1 MREPLE
7 DLYFNWLVSKV
18 VRNSVSSPSL
28 RYDTLLRT
36 MHSTE
41 FAWFVTGDD
50 NRAADGKDL
59 RTQFLLVA
67 DIPDDPEWRNYP
79 ASLLEVLVALCGRAE
94 WDTDIPLDA
103 WFWRII
109 GNLGLHDC
117 NEASGIT
124 SEDIQP
130 FLDDVIFR
138 QYSEDGRG
146 GLFPLNNPP
155 EDQTKVELWYQFCEY
170 LVDQENL

>member
-18 VRNSVSSPSL
+18 VRTNVSSPSL

-41 FAWFVTGDD
+41 FAWLLTGDD

-59 RTQFLLVA
+59 RTKFLLVA
-67 DIPDDPEWRNYP
+67 EIPDDPQWRNYP
-79 ASLLEVLVALCGRAE
+79 CSFLEMLVALCDRAE
-94 WDTDIPLDA
+94 YDTDIPLDA
-103 WFWRII
+103 WFWRIMD
-109 GNLGLHDC
+109 NLGLADC
-117 NEASGIT
+117 NEASGVT
-124 SEDIQP
+124 SEEIQP

-138 QYSEDGRG
+138 QYSEDGQG
-146 GLFPLNNPP
+146 GLFPLKNPP
-155 EDQTKVELWYQFCEY
+155 EDQTKVEIWYQFCEY